1 MMNTIIVTLLSFPLV
16 SGWLFWGNNPGVKMD
31 LGKIK
36 KTPALTCGILGGVP
50 RRVQKIQ
57 TVQFSPKTGKEI
69 AVLGQSMITLVSCED
84 YEVNKQISFMDKDLA
99 TKRSTLG
106 LNPAVFDANGDG
118 RFEIMR
124 GGGALGGVGLLNDT
138 GELLWSFHPD
148 HMLPPNKM
156 IHGDL
161 DKDGHVEFY
170 VADPTGL
177 YQLDAKGTVTKKF
190 SDGWISD
197 INTVDDP
204 HAAKP
209 LLIALTHKREFKFFD
224 FNGAMVRKFKPAY
237 RFSRFDIVNWPSSP
251 NILIGVEGFHRWK
264 AVLLDLEGKT
274 VFDHILPSFWFA
286 HGPEGVA
293 VRFSEKEQPY
303 LAVVGHTR
311 GLIRSPLTQLSIF
324 SPSGE
329 LIYRENLKANRG
341 LCVNGCKKGNGET
354 LLAGDDG
361 CTVWEYS
368 LK

>member
-1 MMNTIIVTLLSFPLV
+1 MMNTLIVTLLSFPLV
-16 SGWLFWGNNPGVKMD
+16 TSWLFWGNNPGVKMD
-31 LGKIK
+31 LGKIE

-57 TVQFSPKTGKEI
+57 IVSSSSKAGKEI
-69 AVLGQSMITLVSCED
+69 AVLGQSMITFVSCEN
-84 YEVNKQISFMDKDLA
+84 YEINNQISFMEQDIAEK
-99 TKRSTLG
+99 KSKLG
-106 LNPAVFDANGDG
+106 LNPELVDADNDG
-118 RFEIMR
+118 NLEIMM
-124 GGGALGGVGLLNDT
+124 GGGALGGVGLLDET
-138 GELLWSFHPD
+138 EKLIWSFHPD

-161 DKDGHVEFY
+161 DKDGTIEFY

-177 YQLDAKGTVTKKF
+177 YQLDAKGTLLKKF

-197 INTVDDP
+197 IHIVDDP
-204 HAAKP
+204 HATKP
-209 LLIALTHKREFKFFD
+209 LLVALTHRREFRFYD
-224 FNGAMVRKFKPAY
+224 FSGALVRKFKPAY

-251 NILIGVEGFHRWK
+251 NILIGVKGFHRWR

-293 VRFSEKEQPY
+293 VRFSEKEPPY

-329 LIYRENLKANRG
+329 LIYRENLKANKG
-341 LCVNGCKKGNGET
+341 LCVNDCKKGKNET